1 MAGLEPEIAL
11 GLLAPRDD
19 LAGRARQAMAVG
31 HEGAAVGV
39 VDGDGRMG
47 RRRALGQQPLA
58 FGGLGA
64 AIDDD
69 PLLAVIELEAEGA
82 GMGMGIEAGRRRPSG
97 IHQHHGRSGGEA
109 MKAALG
115 RARQGLRLGVGAQQG
130 EIDGAGGTLVAVVE
144 EGQTPVARLEHA
156 QHRRHALDGEHQL
169 ARPLSTRGFQ
179 RDAQIA
185 EIAQHRELHGGAAL
199 DMAAIGQKLARQGA
213 GELLQPGGQQPLMAE
228 RERPQ
233 DQAFHP

>member
-1 MAGLEPEIAL
+1 
-11 GLLAPRDD
+11 
-19 LAGRARQAMAVG
+19 
-31 HEGAAVGV
+31 
-39 VDGDGRMG
+39 
-47 RRRALGQQPLA
+47 
-58 FGGLGA
+58 
-64 AIDDD
+64 
-69 PLLAVIELEAEGA
+69 
-82 GMGMGIEAGRRRPSG
+82 
-97 IHQHHGRSGGEA
+97 

-144 EGQTPVARLEHA
+144 QGQAPVAGLEHA
-156 QHRRHALDGEHQL
+156 QHRRHALDGEHEL
-169 ARPLSTRGFQ
+169 ARPLAPRGFQ

-228 RERPQ
+228 GQRPQ
-233 DQAFHP
+233 DQALHPGEQGLAGEAARQGMGEMAGLALHRLGEAKLEGAHRRRLPAARAGRARPRGAGR